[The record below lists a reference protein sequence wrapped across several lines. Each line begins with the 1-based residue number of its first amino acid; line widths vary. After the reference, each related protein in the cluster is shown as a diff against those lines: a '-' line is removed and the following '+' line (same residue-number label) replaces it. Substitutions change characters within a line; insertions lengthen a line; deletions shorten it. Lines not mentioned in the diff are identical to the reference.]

1 MRDRSSRITELLVN
15 GSIVVVALVLA
26 MVLVKYYLLPNTREP
41 SAGPQLRA
49 GMSLSLPNLDWKTDQ
64 QTVLLVL
71 SKNCHYCTESGP
83 FYRRLV
89 QQAATNN
96 HTRVIA
102 AFSQDVTAARNYLTS
117 LDISINEVMQ
127 VSPVTIGTPGTPT
140 VVLVDNRGVVKD
152 VWPGK
157 LSSEKEAEVLAR
169 LKVQ

>member
-1 MRDRSSRITELLVN
+1 MRDRLSRITELLVN
-15 GSIVVVALVLA
+15 GSILAVALLLA

-96 HTRVIA
+96 HNRVIA
-102 AFSQDVTAARNYLTS
+102 AFPQDVTTGRNYLTS
-117 LDISINEVMQ
+117 LDISIDEIMQ
-127 VSPVTIGTPGTPT
+127 VSPVSVGTPATPT
-140 VVLVDNRGVVKD
+140 LVLLDNRGVIKD
-152 VWPGK
+152 VWVGK

-169 LKVQ
+169 LTVQ